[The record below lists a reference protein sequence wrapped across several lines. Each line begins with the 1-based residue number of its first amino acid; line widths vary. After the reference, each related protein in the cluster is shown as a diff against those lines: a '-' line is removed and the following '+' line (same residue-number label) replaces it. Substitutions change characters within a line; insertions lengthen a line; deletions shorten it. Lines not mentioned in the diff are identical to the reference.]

1 MLEGHVS
8 GVNGGDR
15 LQAEGDQE
23 DGMIPADGQERDE
36 FPPGFVWGVATAAYQ
51 IEGAP
56 AEDGKGPSVWDTFS
70 HQPGKTVHG
79 DTGDIACDSYQRT
92 ADDVALIAGLSAGS
106 YRFSISWPRIQAEG
120 CGGANL
126 AGLAYYSRLVDALLE
141 RGITPM
147 VTLHHWDLP
156 QALQDK
162 GGWAARDTT
171 ELFADYAGLVAAA
184 LGDRVKR
191 FITINEPWVVANMG
205 YRWGQ
210 HAPGIRDD
218 QQAVAAT
225 HHLLLAHGR
234 ATAAVR
240 ASVPS
245 GTAPEVGITLNMAQ
259 VYAADPGKPADQEL
273 AADVDAE
280 VNGVFLEPLVNGS
293 YPDRLD
299 RDYAPGP
306 QLIRDGDFAA
316 IQAPID
322 FLGVNYYAPHIVAG
336 REDGVFL
343 RGDTPM
349 GRGYA
354 VFVDP
359 EGMPVTAMDWPV
371 DAEGLYDLLIRLRD
385 DAPGMPLY
393 ITENGAAYY
402 DYVDPNGMVK
412 DTERIDY
419 LHDHLR
425 AARRA
430 IADGVGLRGYFAWSL
445 MDNFEWQ
452 HGYSKRFGLVF
463 VDYGTQRRIPK
474 RSAEW
479 FAEVARTNSIPRG

>member
-1 MLEGHVS
+1 MPDINDLS
-8 GVNGGDR
+8 R
-15 LQAEGDQE
+15 Q
-23 DGMIPADGQERDE
+23 
-36 FPPGFVWGVATAAYQ
+36 FPPDFVWGVATSAFQ
-51 IEGAP
+51 IEGA
-56 AEDGKGPSVWDTFS
+56 AFEDGKGESIWDRFCRV
-70 HQPGKTVHG
+70 PGAIADASNG
-79 DTGDIACDSYQRT
+79 DVACDHYHRLD
-92 ADDVALIAGLSAGS
+92 ADLDLIAGLGVDL
-106 YRFSISWPRIQAEG
+106 YRFSVAWPRVQPLGEG
-120 CGGANL
+120 AWNEK
-126 AGLAYYSRLVDALLE
+126 GLAFYDRLVDGLLA
-141 RGITPM
+141 RGLAPHL
-147 VTLHHWDLP
+147 TLNHWDLP

-259 VYAADPGKPADQEL
+259 VYAADPGKPADREL

-280 VNGVFLEPLVNGS
+280 INGVFLEPLINGS

-306 QLIRDGDFAA
+306 LLIRDGDFAA
-316 IQAPID
+316 VQAPID

-336 REDGVFL
+336 REDGVFR

-354 VFVDP
+354 VFVHP
-359 EGMPVTAMDWPV
+359 EGMPVTAMDWLV
-371 DAEGLYDLLIRLRD
+371 DAEGFYDLLIRLRD

-463 VDYGTQRRIPK
+463 VDYGTLRRIPK